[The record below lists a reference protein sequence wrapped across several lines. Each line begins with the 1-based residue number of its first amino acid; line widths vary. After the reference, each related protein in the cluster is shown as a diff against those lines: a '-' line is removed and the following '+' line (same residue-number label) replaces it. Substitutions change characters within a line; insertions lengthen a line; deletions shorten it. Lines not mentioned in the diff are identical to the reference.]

1 MIQKVHGY
9 MSKIIYTVNTRHNKQ
24 YNRLT
29 KKKKR
34 IKNKKK
40 IQEIESI
47 WTAIP
52 DESSESNKIK
62 MKITCA
68 ITIETITTL

>member
-47 WTAIP
+47 
-52 DESSESNKIK
+52 
-62 MKITCA
+62 
-68 ITIETITTL
+68 